1 MRDPVSLLCIDNL
14 FFPTNSFFDFQ
25 HVARIFV
32 AHLRAHD
39 IENDVVPAEYYEI
52 HFGIHT
58 NTEPFPIIVW
68 RMHCRC
74 TKKEEEE
81 MTNRLAQLLQKPP
94 ILVDTE

>member
-1 MRDPVSLLCIDNL
+1 M
-14 FFPTNSFFDFQ
+14 
-25 HVARIFV
+25 
-32 AHLRAHD
+32 
-39 IENDVVPAEYYEI
+39 PAEYYEI
-52 HFGIHT
+52 SFGIHT